1 MKMNNYFRSIGFA
14 ALALA
19 TTLVSSCKTDFDV
32 TSDYQVTPVVFG
44 LLDQEENYHY
54 IRINRTFLG
63 TGNALDFAQVPDSS
77 YFNSVEATITEILAN
92 GSTGRV
98 WQLRDTLLQNKD
110 ENGIFFG
117 PEHKLYYFFTPDLDP
132 LKEDAT
138 YRFYA
143 NINEGMYEVKGQ
155 TKLVA
160 GVSLSV
166 PTPQTPISF
175 RSGGINPE
183 YKGAPFTWSKG
194 NGNASI
200 GQDGK
205 QFNLKLVFHYN
216 ETIGG
221 NVVPKNF
228 TWNVSEVVAETG
240 GNFISVSA
248 AGETFYQLV
257 KSRIPVDPQVTRRE
271 HTYFDII
278 LTAGSLDLYNYMLAV
293 QPASSLAQN
302 KPTYTNME
310 GALGLFSARRTITV
324 RKFFIDPLV
333 QTYRSL
339 DQNSTRE
346 LCEGPYTFNLGFCSN
361 HVMDNTQSF
370 RCQ

>member
-1 MKMNNYFRSIGFA
+1 MNTFIKHIGLFLVALSSI
-14 ALALA
+14 LA
-19 TTLVSSCKTDFDV
+19 VSCKTDFDV
-32 TSDYQVTPVVFG
+32 TSEYQVTPVIFG
-44 LLDQEENYHY
+44 LLDQEEDYHY
-54 IRINRTFLG
+54 IRINKTFLG
-63 TGNALDFAQVPDSS
+63 TGNALEFAQVPDSS

-92 GSTGRV
+92 GAQGRV
-98 WQLRDTLLQNKD
+98 WILRDTLLQNKN
-110 ENGIFFG
+110 ENGVFFG
-117 PEHKLYYFFTPDLDP
+117 PEHKLYYFYTPDNNP
-132 LKEDAT
+132 LKDDAT

-143 NINEGMYEVKGQ
+143 NLNEGMYEVTGQ
-155 TKLVA
+155 TKLIA

-166 PTPQTPISF
+166 PTPQTAISF
-175 RSGGINPE
+175 KSGGVNPE

-194 NGNASI
+194 NGTPSI

-221 NVVPKNF
+221 TTIPKNF
-228 TWNVSEVVAETG
+228 IWNVSEVVAETG

-257 KSRIPVDPQVTRRE
+257 KSRIPVDPSVTRRE
-271 HTYFDII
+271 HTFMEII

-302 KPTYTNME
+302 KPTFTNLE
-310 GALGLFSARRTITV
+310 GGLGVFSARQTITI

-346 LCEGPYTFNLGFCSN
+346 LCEGPLTFNLNFCSN